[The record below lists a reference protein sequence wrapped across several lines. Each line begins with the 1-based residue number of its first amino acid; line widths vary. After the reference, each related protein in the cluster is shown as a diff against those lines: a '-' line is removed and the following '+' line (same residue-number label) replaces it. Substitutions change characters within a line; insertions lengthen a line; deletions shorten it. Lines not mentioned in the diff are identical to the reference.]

1 MSHRDHA
8 RALKN
13 AKSARES
20 SFDAN
25 FSRSGAVSTRGRAK
39 PFAALICRLY
49 AADVQY
55 VAIRFA
61 NDVATID
68 SRSVAPD

>member
-20 SFDAN
+20 GFDAN
-25 FSRSGAVSTRGRAK
+25 FSRSCAVSTQGRVK
-39 PFAALICRLY
+39 PVAALISRLY

-55 VAIRFA
+55 VTIRFA
-61 NDVATID
+61 NGVATID
-68 SRSVAPD
+68 SRFVAPD